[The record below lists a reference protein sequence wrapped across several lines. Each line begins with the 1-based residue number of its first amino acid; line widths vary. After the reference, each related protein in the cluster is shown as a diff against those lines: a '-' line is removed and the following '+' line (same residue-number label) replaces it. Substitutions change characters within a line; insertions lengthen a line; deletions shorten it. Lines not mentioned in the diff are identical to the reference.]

1 MDLYPRCM
9 IKIEHETYKCSIGK
23 FNKIIVKDENL
34 PIVCHMCPL
43 ARELYSTPLVE
54 GENIEDNKENKINI
68 QYPSTIGLVKNFSK
82 AMINYAKSGFKHI
95 SVEQYKDRLK
105 VCQGDVGIPQCE
117 HYDNGRCKHVDCGCF
132 LSKKAWL
139 VSENCPENKWPNHHD
154 QQPDK
159 QQGD

>member
-54 GENIEDNKENKINI
+54 GKNIEDNKENKINI

-82 AMINYAKSGFKHI
+82 AMINYAKSDCNGSPFMI
-95 SVEQYKDRLK
+95 SLELRPNLVIMRTSCSYVQLLASSSTIKEL
-105 VCQGDVGIPQCE
+105 CQ
-117 HYDNGRCKHVDCGCF
+117 F
-132 LSKKAWL
+132 LPRA
-139 VSENCPENKWPNHHD
+139 
-154 QQPDK
+154 
-159 QQGD
+159 